1 MKWNLISPL
10 PLTPRQLEE
19 DYRQARDLGR
29 VRLGRQAIYF
39 PRLGRVDCLPYS
51 QVGRVWLRQ
60 EEVSA
65 GLCCGRAGFDQF
77 YLMVQDRSGA
87 CLRGRVLNKELG
99 KQATALVLERS
110 PGALLGKGEATPP
123 PPGSAPPDAG

>member
-1 MKWNLISPL
+1 M
-10 PLTPRQLEE
+10 
-19 DYRQARDLGR
+19 
-29 VRLGRQAIYF
+29 
-39 PRLGRVDCLPYS
+39 DCLPYS

-77 YLMVQDRSGA
+77 YLMVQDRSGT
-87 CLRGRVLNKELG
+87 CLRGQVLNKELG

-123 PPGSAPPDAG
+123 PPGSDSPNAG